1 MTIGLKKLILLC
13 FRYNFMYYCTSKRSK
28 SKSYLKMPFY
38 CSYPWNIFYF
48 IKMIQT
54 LTVILYNRPKC
65 KLVGQDSNSH
75 LQYEMKTVFKCHSSH

>member
-13 FRYNFMYYCTSKRSK
+13 FRYNFMYYCTSKRLK

-54 LTVILYNRPKC
+54 LTVILYNRLKC
-65 KLVGQDSNSH
+65 KLVEDGNSH
-75 LQYEMKTVFKCHSSH
+75 FQYEMKTVFKCHSSH